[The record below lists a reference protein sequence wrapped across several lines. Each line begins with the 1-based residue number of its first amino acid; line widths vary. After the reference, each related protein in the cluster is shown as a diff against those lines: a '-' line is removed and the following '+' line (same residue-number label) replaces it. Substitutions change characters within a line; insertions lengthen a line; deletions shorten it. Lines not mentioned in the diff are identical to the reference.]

1 VGCGDHHSCVVT
13 NQREVF
19 VWGSNKEGQ
28 LGLDYENC
36 QVSGKALKVT
46 LHEYMNSSK
55 KEKFIGVKAK
65 ANYTVLICESK
76 NVRLGLE

>member
-1 VGCGDHHSCVVT
+1 M
-13 NQREVF
+13 
-19 VWGSNKEGQ
+19 
-28 LGLDYENC
+28 DYENC

-46 LHEYMNSSK
+46 LHEYMNSSN

-76 NVRLGLE
+76 NVRLDPRVINVPFRSMSQID

>member
-1 VGCGDHHSCVVT
+1 M
-13 NQREVF
+13 
-19 VWGSNKEGQ
+19 WGSNKEGQ

-46 LHEYMNSSK
+46 LHEYMNSSN

-76 NVRLGLE
+76 NVRLDPGAINIPYRSMSQID